1 MFGILD
7 WLKIGVGVCA
17 GIVITSVYW
26 LGVPL
31 LNDYPVLKNIP
42 LIGNLAVGH
51 VETVKA
57 EALRGY
63 VLLSEKAA
71 AEARTRELER
81 QLNAAA
87 QSLEEYRK
95 RAVADALT
103 QQKLEA
109 QLEQAI
115 KDDNQDADDGDYRWS
130 DADRLWL
137 CKQRGAADCSH

>member
-1 MFGILD
+1 MITFFTGTFVGRAIAAIVVALIAFAGFRIWLSFHDARIL
-7 WLKIGVGVCA
+7 
-17 GIVITSVYW
+17 
-26 LGVPL
+26 
-31 LNDYPVLKNIP
+31 N
-42 LIGNLAVGH
+42 
-51 VETVKA
+51 
-57 EALRGY
+57 GY
-63 VLLSEKAA
+63 VLLSEKTA
-71 AEARTRELER
+71 AESLATEMIR
-81 QLNAAA
+81 QRNAAA

-137 CKQRGAADCSH
+137 CKQRGAADCGR